1 MRSRTS
7 SASTAAGS
15 SPFSPWTR
23 AFKAIVRE
31 LRANGELSNTVL
43 VFTADNGF
51 FHGEHRIPTGKMHI
65 YEESIRVP
73 LLMRGP
79 GIPQGVDVGAL
90 AINADLA
97 PTIVDVAN
105 ASPGLVLDGRSLIPV
120 AQQPGIAQGRQ
131 LLIEQPSFAAIRTQR
146 YLYAEHET
154 GEKELYDLNN
164 DPFELHSRHDDPAY
178 AAAQAQLAGRLQE
191 LRSCAGPSCR

>member
-1 MRSRTS
+1 M
-7 SASTAAGS
+7 
-15 SPFSPWTR
+15 
-23 AFKAIVRE
+23 
-31 LRANGELSNTVL
+31 L

-79 GIPQGVDVGAL
+79 GIPRGVDVGAL

-146 YLYAEHET
+146 YMYAEHET

-164 DPFELHSRHDDPAY
+164 DPFELRSRHDDPAY
-178 AAAQAQLAGRLQE
+178 ASIQAQLAARLQE